1 MKKVLF
7 ELFDA
12 LDMDDIS
19 PEEVAALDQAEEI
32 CQKVQEKLTLEEFD
46 QLWGA
51 AICVGTAGIKTS
63 FAKGFRLGARVMI
76 EVLKE
81 E

>member
-7 ELFDA
+7 ELFNA

-19 PEEVAALDQAEEI
+19 PEEVAALDQAESI
-32 CQKVQEKLTLEEFD
+32 CETVREKLTLREFD
-46 QLWGA
+46 EFWDA
-51 AICVGTAGIKTS
+51 AVRVGTAQIKTS
-63 FAKGFRLGARVMI
+63 FAKGFSLGARVMI